1 MGAPRPPFKPGAGK
15 PFQQANA
22 TNAKGAPR
30 QGVRPGAPKAA
41 MVCLEMTRED
51 FERAD
56 AQGYLEL
63 GIEAHGN
70 EDDDQAA
77 YQTIP
82 TAEVCKMEAEDG
94 DEQDGYTVYCLGS
107 AQPENWAPQE

>member
-1 MGAPRPPFKPGAGK
+1 
-15 PFQQANA
+15 
-22 TNAKGAPR
+22 
-30 QGVRPGAPKAA
+30 

-77 YQTIP
+77 YQTHVGAAAVIP
-82 TAEVCKMEAEDG
+82 TAEVCEMEAEDGG